1 MLNRIV
7 RVFGGDPN
15 KRQIDEFSE
24 TVDYINSLEP
34 KYEAYSDDQLFSMT
48 AEFRLRLAQG
58 ETLEDLLPET
68 FAVVRETSKRTLGQ
82 RHYDV
87 QLIGGISLHSGIIA
101 EMRTGE
107 GKTLVATLPL
117 YLNALQLN
125 PDWLALAEKKWGSDA
140 QKWEF
145 APLEGTPVGRGT
157 HLVTV
162 NDYLA
167 RRDARWMGVIY
178 TRLRARIPPRRS
190 AQPEHGA
197 PTGGLRRRYN
207 LWNQQRIWLRL
218 PARQHDHA
226 HGRSGTAWSCLL
238 HHRRG

>member
-34 KYEAYSDDQLFSMT
+34 KYEAFSDDQLFSMT
-48 AEFRLRLAQG
+48 GDFRRRLTMG
-58 ETLEDLLPET
+58 ETLDDLLPEA

-107 GKTLVATLPL
+107 
-117 YLNALQLN
+117 
-125 PDWLALAEKKWGSDA
+125 EK
-140 QKWEF
+140 
-145 APLEGTPVGRGT
+145 
-157 HLVTV
+157 
-162 NDYLA
+162 
-167 RRDARWMGVIY
+167 RWSQHF
-178 TRLRARIPPRRS
+178 RS
-190 AQPEHGA
+190 
-197 PTGGLRRRYN
+197 
-207 LWNQQRIWLRL
+207 I
-218 PARQHDHA
+218 
-226 HGRSGTAWSCLL
+226 
-238 HHRRG
+238 